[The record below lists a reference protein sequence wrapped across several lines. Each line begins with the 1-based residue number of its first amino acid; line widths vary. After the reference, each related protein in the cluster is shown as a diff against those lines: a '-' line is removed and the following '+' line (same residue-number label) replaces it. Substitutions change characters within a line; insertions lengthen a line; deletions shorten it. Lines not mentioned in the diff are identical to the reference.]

1 MEEDTLVIRGKH
13 YTVNNLHQLL
23 AEINGFK
30 ATTKKG
36 KGVTCFFG
44 ELNPLSNFHPVK
56 IEHEGYIYH
65 SSEQLIEHKK
75 AQLFGD

>member
-1 MEEDTLVIRGKH
+1 MEEDTLVIRGNH
-13 YTVNNLHQLL
+13 YTVNNLHQLPT
-23 AEINGFK
+23 EINGFE

-36 KGVTCFFG
+36 VGVTCFFG

-56 IEHEGYIYH
+56 VEHDGYIYH
-65 SSEQLIEHKK
+65 SSEQLIQHKK